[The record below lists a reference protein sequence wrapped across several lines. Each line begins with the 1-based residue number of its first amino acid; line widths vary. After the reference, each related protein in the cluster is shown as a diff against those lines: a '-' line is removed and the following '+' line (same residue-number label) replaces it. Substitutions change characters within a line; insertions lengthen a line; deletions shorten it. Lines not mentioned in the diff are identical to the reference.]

1 MAQRWSQRAKADSSS
16 LGFYLD
22 EMGGIPLLPDGDV
35 VRLASGL
42 IDARRAIA
50 TSAQALPPSCRAIA
64 LAGDES
70 GPALGAAWPLADVE
84 TFFRKLPRARSARIV
99 AKLRAHKR
107 ALDQARDGLVRGN
120 LRLVVHVARKYV
132 NRGLPL
138 IDLIQDGNIGLLRAV
153 EKFEHERGNKF
164 STYAYWWVKQSI
176 ERGLTEK
183 TRSIRVPVHVVGRM
197 RQVGFASRD
206 LMRRLGRKPT
216 TAEIAALLGLPV
228 DAVERT
234 QSVVRE
240 PTALEHPPGDPTG
253 LDLTKIL
260 PDDNAPSPYEEALK
274 RQLGRRLDAILA
286 RLNPREEEIVRLR
299 FGIGHGDTRTLEQ
312 IGRKLRITRE
322 RVRQIESIALSKLKR
337 SVQSRELAGLYGISA

>member
-1 MAQRWSQRAKADSSS
+1 
-16 LGFYLD
+16 
-22 EMGGIPLLPDGDV
+22 MGGIPLLGDADV

-42 IDARRAIA
+42 RDARRAIA
-50 TSAQALPPSCRAIA
+50 TSAQAPPESCRAIA

-84 TFFRKLPRARSARIV
+84 TFFRKLPGTSSPRTV
-99 AKLRAHKR
+99 VKLKAHKR
-107 ALDQARDGLVRGN
+107 ALDLARDGLIRGN

-138 IDLIQDGNIGLLRAV
+138 IDLIQEGNVGLLRAV

-176 ERGLTEK
+176 ERGLAEK

-206 LMRRLGRKPT
+206 LTRRLGRKPSSG
-216 TAEIAALLGLPV
+216 EIAAQLGMPV
-228 DAVERT
+228 DSVERAM
-234 QSVVRE
+234 SVVRE
-240 PTALEHPPGDPTG
+240 PSPLEHPPGDPTG
-253 LDLTKIL
+253 LDLPKTI
-260 PDDNAPSPYEEALK
+260 PDDSAPSPYEEAVK
-274 RQLGRRLDAILA
+274 RQLGRRLDSILA

-299 FGIGHGDTRTLEQ
+299 FGIGHDDTRTLEQ

-322 RVRQIESIALSKLKR
+322 RVRQIESVALSKIKR
-337 SVQSRELAGLYGISA
+337 SVRGRELAGLFGIGA